1 MNTNLQKRD
10 LLTDPRGQNWVI
22 ETEITMLYLV
32 TVVGT

>member
-10 LLTDPRGQNWVI
+10 LLIDPRGQNCVI
-22 ETEITMLYLV
+22 EIEVTMLYLI